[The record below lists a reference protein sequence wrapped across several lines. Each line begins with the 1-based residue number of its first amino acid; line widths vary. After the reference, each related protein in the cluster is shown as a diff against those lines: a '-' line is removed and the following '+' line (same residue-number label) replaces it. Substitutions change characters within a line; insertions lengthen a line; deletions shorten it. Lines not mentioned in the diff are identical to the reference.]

1 MFLSYFG
8 GELVLN
14 PEQDSK
20 EAAL

>member
-8 GELVLN
+8 CELVLN